1 MAEEVTYSMSKFY
14 AKKYLNAIDDIKAK
28 DTNTILSESTK
39 GVLNG
44 ATIGAG
50 AGLLVGFAKKQNLLL
65 AAFVGSIIGGIV
77 SRVFLNIKNN
87 KNG

>member
-1 MAEEVTYSMSKFY
+1 MAKFY

-39 GVLNG
+39 NVLNG

-50 AGLLVGFAKKQNLLL
+50 AGLLVGFAKKKNLLL
-65 AAFVGSIIGGIV
+65 SAFVGSIIGGIV
-77 SRVFLNIKNN
+77 STVFLNIKN
-87 KNG
+87 KKDE

>member
-1 MAEEVTYSMSKFY
+1 MAKFY

-39 GVLNG
+39 NVLNG

-50 AGLLVGFAKKQNLLL
+50 AGLLVGFAKKNNLLL
-65 AAFVGSIIGGIV
+65 SAFVGCSIDLRGNEFARLGPYDIV
-77 SRVFLNIKNN
+77 PLSS
-87 KNG
+87 G